1 MKCSRR
7 TRTLFQQLEGTSGSR
22 GISSSSIVSSRPRCQ
37 AQVSSAATK
46 CHTTYQSRRTYAS
59 ISASELQFGQ
69 PVHETHPHL
78 LNAGEVTPGISAQ
91 EYADRRADFAAKLPP
106 NAIAILRGADIKYRS
121 GAVFHEFHQQSNFF
135 YLTGFNEPEAIAVIQ
150 KLESSEFIFHLF
162 VRPKDPQA
170 ELWDG
175 ARSGEQA
182 ALDVFNADESGDVNQ
197 AASYLRPLIE
207 GASEIYMDV
216 KESFLGGT
224 LDSIQGVMKQKDLMQ
239 LFRDAKAK
247 KSKPIGPLIN
257 DLRAIKSEAEIK
269 NMRKAGKIS
278 GRSFT
283 NAMRKRW
290 TEEKHLGAFLD
301 FDFKIGGCEKNAYV
315 PVIGG
320 GRNAQSIHY
329 VSNNDVLRDGELV
342 LVDAGGQYGGYIT
355 DITRTWPI
363 NGKFTDAQKDL
374 YEALLKVQRS
384 SVALC
389 RESSNMTLDK
399 IHAVTRNG
407 LTDQLKQLGF
417 DMSGNAIDT
426 LFPHHV
432 GHYIGLDV
440 HDTPGYSR
448 SNLLKEGHCITIE
461 PGVYVPNDERWPAHF
476 RGMGIRIEDS
486 VCIQED
492 SPLVLT
498 TEAVKEVVDIEALR
512 D

>member
-1 MKCSRR
+1 MKCRR
-7 TRTLFQQLEGTSGSR
+7 TLLQQLERTKR
-22 GISSSSIVSSRPRCQ
+22 VSTLSPVSKLVPSRPRCQ
-37 AQVSSAATK
+37 SRSISAATR
-46 CHTTYQSRRTYAS
+46 CRTTYQSRRTYAS

-78 LNAGEVTPGISAQ
+78 LNAGEVTPGITAQ
-91 EYADRRADFAAKLPP
+91 EYANRRAEFASKLPP
-106 NAIAILRGADIKYRS
+106 NSVAILKGADIKYRS
-121 GAVFHEFHQQSNFF
+121 GAVFHEFHQEPNFF
-135 YLTGFNEPEAIAVIQ
+135 YLTGFNEPESIAVIQ
-150 KLESSEFIFHLF
+150 TLENSDFIFHLF
-162 VRPKDPQA
+162 VRPKDAHA

-182 ALDVFNADESGDVNQ
+182 ALDVFNADESGDVNH
-197 AASYLRPLIE
+197 AHALLKPLIE
-207 GASEIYMDV
+207 GASQVFVNV
-216 KESFLGGT
+216 KEPFLETIIGSREAGVK
-224 LDSIQGVMKQKDLMQ
+224 QGEFIK
-239 LFRDAKAK
+239 LFREPGFK
-247 KSKPIGPLIN
+247 KLNPIEPLMN
-257 DLRAIKSEAEIK
+257 ELRAIKSRAEID

-283 NAMRKRW
+283 NAMRRQW
-290 TEEKHLGAFLD
+290 TEEKHLGAFLEY
-301 FDFKIGGCEKNAYV
+301 DFKVGGCEKNAYV

-329 VSNNDVLRDGELV
+329 VSNNDVLRDGEFV
-342 LVDAGGQYGGYIT
+342 LVDAGGQYGGYIA

-363 NGKFTDAQKDL
+363 NGKFSDAQKDL
-374 YEALLKVQRS
+374 YEAILRVQRS
-384 SVALC
+384 SVSLC
-389 RESSNMTLDK
+389 RESANMTLDK
-399 IHAVTRNG
+399 IHTVTRNG

-417 DMSGNAIDT
+417 NMSGNAIDT

-440 HDTPGYSR
+440 HDVPGYSR
-448 SNLLKEGHCITIE
+448 SRPLKEGHCITIE
-461 PGVYVPNDERWPAHF
+461 PGIYVPNDERWPAHF

-486 VCIQED
+486 VCVQDD

>member
-7 TRTLFQQLEGTSGSR
+7 SRTLLQQLEGKSR
-22 GISSSSIVSSRPRCQ
+22 GVWSSSSLSSRPQCR
-37 AQVSSAATK
+37 AQVLSAATS
-46 CHTTYQSRRTYAS
+46 CRTTYQPKRLYNS
-59 ISASELQFGQ
+59 IHASELQFGQ

-78 LNAGEVTPGISAQ
+78 LNAGEVTPGITAQ

-106 NAIAILRGADIKYRS
+106 NSIAILRGADIKYRS

-135 YLTGFNEPEAIAVIQ
+135 YLTGFNEPEAFAVIQ
-150 KLESSEFIFHLF
+150 RLESSEFIFHLF
-162 VRPKDPQA
+162 VRPKDAQA

-182 ALDVFNADESGDVNQ
+182 ALDVFNADESGDVNH
-197 AASYLRPLIE
+197 AHLLLKPLIE
-207 GASEIYMDV
+207 GASEVFMDI
-216 KESFLGGT
+216 KESQGTIIESQGGV
-224 LDSIQGVMKQKDLMQ
+224 SKQKELVQ
-239 LFRDAKAK
+239 LLRDAKVK
-247 KSKPIGPLIN
+247 KMRPIESLIN
-257 DLRAIKSEAEIK
+257 ELRAIKSKAEIE

-283 NAMRKRW
+283 NAMRQRW
-290 TEEKHLGAFLD
+290 TEEKHLGAFLEY
-301 FDFKIGGCEKNAYV
+301 DFKIGGCEKSAYV

-329 VSNNDVLRDGELV
+329 VSNNDILRDGELV
-342 LVDAGGQYGGYIT
+342 LVDAGGQYGGYIA

-374 YEALLKVQRS
+374 YEAVLRVQRS
-384 SVALC
+384 SIALC

-399 IHAVTRNG
+399 IHTVTRNG
-407 LTDQLKQLGF
+407 LIDQLKQLGF
-417 DMSGNAIDT
+417 DMSGNAIDV

-440 HDTPGYSR
+440 HDVPGYSR
-448 SNLLKEGHCITIE
+448 SKLLKEGHCITIE
-461 PGVYVPNDERWPAHF
+461 PGIYVPNDERWPSHF
-476 RGMGIRIEDS
+476 WGMGIRIEDS
-486 VCIQED
+486 VCVQDD

>member
-1 MKCSRR
+1 MKCTRR
-7 TRTLFQQLEGTSGSR
+7 TRTLFQQLEGTSKRR
-22 GISSSSIVSSRPRCQ
+22 GVSSSSFRSSRPRCQ
-37 AQVSSAATK
+37 AEVSSAATK
-46 CHTTYQSRRTYAS
+46 CHTTYQPRRAYAS

-78 LNAGEVTPGISAQ
+78 LDAGEVTPGISAQ

-106 NAIAILRGADIKYRS
+106 NSIAILRGADIKYRS

-150 KLESSEFIFHLF
+150 RLESSEFIFHLF

-197 AASYLRPLIE
+197 AALHLRPLIE
-207 GASEIYMDV
+207 GASV
-216 KESFLGGT
+216 L
-224 LDSIQGVMKQKDLMQ
+224 KQKDLMQ

-247 KSKPIGPLIN
+247 KSRPVGPLIN
-257 DLRAIKSEAEIK
+257 ELRAIKSEAEIE

-290 TEEKHLGAFLD
+290 TEEKHLGAFLE

-320 GRNAQSIHY
+320 GRNSQSIHY

-389 RESSNMTLDK
+389 RGSSNMTLDK

-426 LFPHHV
+426 LFPHH
-432 GHYIGLDV
+432 GRTLYYD
-440 HDTPGYSR
+440 R
-448 SNLLKEGHCITIE
+448 A
-461 PGVYVPNDERWPAHF
+461 GVYVPNDERWPAHF

>member
-1 MKCSRR
+1 MLILIQSGDINEAHRLLEPLVQGADEIFMDIKEPFPGPSMRSVER
-7 TRTLFQQLEGTSGSR
+7 LFQEGNLK
-22 GISSSSIVSSRPRCQ
+22 
-37 AQVSSAATK
+37 TK
-46 CHTTYQSRRTYAS
+46 
-59 ISASELQFGQ
+59 
-69 PVHETHPHL
+69 P
-78 LNAGEVTPGISAQ
+78 
-91 EYADRRADFAAKLPP
+91 
-106 NAIAILRGADIKYRS
+106 
-121 GAVFHEFHQQSNFF
+121 
-135 YLTGFNEPEAIAVIQ
+135 
-150 KLESSEFIFHLF
+150 
-162 VRPKDPQA
+162 
-170 ELWDG
+170 
-175 ARSGEQA
+175 
-182 ALDVFNADESGDVNQ
+182 
-197 AASYLRPLIE
+197 
-207 GASEIYMDV
+207 
-216 KESFLGGT
+216 
-224 LDSIQGVMKQKDLMQ
+224 
-239 LFRDAKAK
+239 
-247 KSKPIGPLIN
+247 KPIGPLIN
-257 DLRAIKSEAEIK
+257 ELRAIKSKAEIE

-283 NAMRKRW
+283 NAMRRQW
-290 TEEKHLGAFLD
+290 TEEKHLGAFLEY
-301 FDFKIGGCEKNAYV
+301 DFKVGGCEKNAYV

-320 GRNAQSIHY
+320 GRNARSIHY
-329 VSNNDVLRDGELV
+329 VSNNDILRDGELV
-342 LVDAGGQYGGYIT
+342 LVDAGGQYGGYIA

-374 YEALLKVQRS
+374 YEAVLRVQRS

-399 IHAVTRNG
+399 IHTVTRNG

-448 SNLLKEGHCITIE
+448 SKLLKEGHCITIE
-461 PGVYVPNDERWPAHF
+461 PGIYVSNDERWPAHF

-486 VCIQED
+486 VCVQDD